1 MDLKYS
7 IAPLMV
13 FIAGCVSVPEPNY
26 YTLDMR
32 ASGRVEAPF
41 VLESVRIRPGEAVSR
56 REIMIRTSPT
66 EIEYYATRL
75 WAADL
80 GEQLSEKLKTEFSG
94 TDAQAVRVT
103 IDGDLLAFEQV
114 DTQDGADARVKLDL
128 LVTMDSATDGESR
141 SFSKVYETVVTAE
154 AQSAQAVVEALS
166 RGLES
171 IASELAEDLA
181 RERIR

>member
-1 MDLKYS
+1 MDRKYCFVLLV
-7 IAPLMV
+7 AFV
-13 FIAGCVSVPEPNY
+13 AGCVSVSEPNY

-32 ASGRVEAPF
+32 SSGRIETPF

-66 EIEYYATRL
+66 EIEYYATQL

-80 GEQLSEKLKTEFSG
+80 GEQLSEKLKAEFG
-94 TDAQAVRVT
+94 PAQAPALAVT

-114 DTQDGADARVKLDL
+114 DTKDGAEARVKLDL
-128 LVTMDSATDGESR
+128 RVSLDPGGDGERR
-141 SFSKVYETVVTAE
+141 SFSKIYETVVAAE
-154 AQSAQAVVEALS
+154 AQAAPAVVEALS

-171 IASELAEDLA
+171 IAAELAEDLA
-181 RERIR
+181 RERSR